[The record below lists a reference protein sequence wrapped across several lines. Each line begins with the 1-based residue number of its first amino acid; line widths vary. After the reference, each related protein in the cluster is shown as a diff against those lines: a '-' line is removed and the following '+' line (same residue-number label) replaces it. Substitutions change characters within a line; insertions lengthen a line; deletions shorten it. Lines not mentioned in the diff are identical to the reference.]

1 MDALAPFV
9 PSDATPWDAA
19 AAAHLARRAG
29 FGAHDAELARLVEL
43 GPQGAFEHL
52 LGDAAA
58 EQELAAALT
67 ALGPEL
73 DVERD
78 GPGAYGPESLQRLRR
93 WWLVRCVETRAP
105 LREKLALFW
114 HDRFACQQSVVVRV
128 HMMRQ
133 QNQLFRR
140 LGAGSF
146 RELVRA
152 VARDPAMLV
161 FLDNR
166 VSTAVR
172 PNENW
177 ARELMELF
185 TLGVDRYTQ
194 ADVRELARVF
204 TGWTTPRLDSPQFVF
219 DPQLHDT
226 GDKQVLG
233 AAIRGRSGPAGI
245 EEGDEAID
253 VLLAQ
258 PACAPFVAHELV
270 AWFACDEPPPDV
282 VAAVAEV
289 LRTSDWSIAAALRAL
304 LCSRWF
310 HAPERRFAK
319 VKNPLDLVVGAAR
332 AVGLANAH
340 LFGLEQHTLALGLD
354 LFEPPSVA
362 GWDHGAAWT
371 RTGSV
376 APRLNFALDLSEVAH
391 AARRVTGR
399 ATCDVDRLAALAA
412 SDASEALV
420 RALASRVLGRD
431 LDDDQVAAL
440 AEVLDG
446 LGPAP
451 DDERARRDW
460 RRLRVRVALHGALA
474 APQFALG

>member
-1 MDALAPFV
+1 
-9 PSDATPWDAA
+9 
-19 AAAHLARRAG
+19 
-29 FGAHDAELARLVEL
+29 
-43 GPQGAFEHL
+43 
-52 LGDAAA
+52 
-58 EQELAAALT
+58 
-67 ALGPEL
+67 
-73 DVERD
+73 
-78 GPGAYGPESLQRLRR
+78 
-93 WWLVRCVETRAP
+93 
-105 LREKLALFW
+105 
-114 HDRFACQQSVVVRV
+114 
-128 HMMRQ
+128 MRQ
-133 QNQLFRR
+133 QNQLLRR

-166 VSTAVR
+166 VSTALR

-185 TLGVDRYTQ
+185 TLGVDRYSQ

-219 DPQLHDT
+219 DPAAHDT

-233 AAIRGRSGPAGI
+233 TTIRGRSGPAGI

-258 PACAPFVAHELV
+258 PACAPFVARELV
-270 AWFACDEPPPDV
+270 AWFASDDPPQEIVDAL
-282 VAAVAEV
+282 AAV
-289 LRTSDWSIAAALRAL
+289 LRDHDWSIAAALRAL
-304 LCSRWF
+304 LCSQWF
-310 HAPERRFAK
+310 HEPRQRFAK
-319 VKNPLDLVVGAAR
+319 VRDPLDLVVGAAR

-362 GWDHGAAWT
+362 GWDLGAAWT

-399 ATCDVDRLAALAA
+399 ATCDIDRLAGLAA
-412 SDASEALV
+412 SDASADLV
-420 RALASRVLGRD
+420 QALARRVLGRD
-431 LDDDQVAAL
+431 LEDDQVAAL
-440 AEVLDG
+440 VEYLDG
-446 LGPAP
+446 LGPVP
-451 DDERARRDW
+451 TDERGARDW
-460 RRLRVRVALHGALA
+460 RRRRVRAVLHGVLA
-474 APQFALG
+474 APQFAHG